1 MDRRVLQI
9 YEKAIRE
16 YLDNDNKTPEV
27 VDRFWTWLFSG
38 NDCQEKEIAM
48 RRLFFEALDKYPLD
62 NVTSHDKCFRAGNKP
77 DNNHH

>member
-16 YLDNDNKTPEV
+16 YLNNDNKTPEA

-38 NDCQEKEIAM
+38 KDCQEKEIAM

-62 NVTSHDKCFRAGNKP
+62 EVPSYNKYFNIENKS
-77 DNNHH
+77 DSVS